1 VNDDLYLRLGVAE
14 NAPVEVISAAYKALL
29 KRQHPDLATDEA
41 DRVQREQAC
50 RLLGEAHAV
59 LSDTSSRRDYDL
71 RLADAHKEHLAD
83 EKREA
88 YGSRDGR
95 GNAKADGAGHVPPRA
110 GKSNTDT
117 KRGEHGSSRGSDGYT
132 SPSGEVVR
140 RYDDLSVTA
149 RRRLD
154 LLAFGDREWRQFRR
168 VLLASRARLGGFPL
182 SWFGTSDPVPA
193 TPASWRL
200 VGMMIGSFN
209 ATLIAASLLW
219 ATGWFRKLAA
229 DVVGELWLVPVVQV
243 PVMFLAGV
251 MLIGSLLIMWW
262 LRRYGGWFSMSTT
275 GRLRLSVWSTGWGL
289 ITMFAPLMVFPGV
302 IVAALVA
309 AGLWWSQ
316 R

>member
-1 VNDDLYLRLGVAE
+1 
-14 NAPVEVISAAYKALL
+14 
-29 KRQHPDLATDEA
+29 
-41 DRVQREQAC
+41 
-50 RLLGEAHAV
+50 
-59 LSDTSSRRDYDL
+59 
-71 RLADAHKEHLAD
+71 
-83 EKREA
+83 
-88 YGSRDGR
+88 
-95 GNAKADGAGHVPPRA
+95 
-110 GKSNTDT
+110 
-117 KRGEHGSSRGSDGYT
+117 
-132 SPSGEVVR
+132 
-140 RYDDLSVTA
+140 
-149 RRRLD
+149 
-154 LLAFGDREWRQFRR
+154 
-168 VLLASRARLGGFPL
+168 
-182 SWFGTSDPVPA
+182 
-193 TPASWRL
+193 
-200 VGMMIGSFN
+200 MMIGSFN